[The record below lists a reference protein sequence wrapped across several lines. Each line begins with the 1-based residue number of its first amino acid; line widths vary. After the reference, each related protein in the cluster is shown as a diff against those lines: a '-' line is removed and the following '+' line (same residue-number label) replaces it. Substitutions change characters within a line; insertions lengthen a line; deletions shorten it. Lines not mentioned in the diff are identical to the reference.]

1 MMKRA
6 LVVLIVLCCALSSGK
21 SQRPR
26 KEPTAI
32 YAPKP
37 QYPMAASHHGWRGS
51 GLFLCKLRPDGTV
64 SSVTVL
70 KSTGHDVLDQSGIAA
85 FRQWRFKPGQAKDV
99 EIPLSFVRSG
109 GVRSRMAGAAL
120 DREY

>member
-1 MMKRA
+1 MKRA
-6 LVVLIVLCCALSSGK
+6 LVVLIVLCCALTAGK
-21 SQRPR
+21 SQSRLPYA
-26 KEPTAI
+26 TAI

-37 QYPMAASHHGWRGS
+37 QYPAEARQHGWLGS
-51 GLFLCKLRPDGTV
+51 GLFMCKLRPDGTV

-99 EIPLSFVRSG
+99 EIPISFVTGG
-109 GVRSRMAGAAL
+109 GVRSRMAGAVL
-120 DREY
+120 DRAY